1 MTTKTWAVPD
11 AAVIEIVEKGA
22 STDGKTGVYT
32 IVAPTEVR
40 INGIPLLCSADEPIV
55 VHEISTKYPDAIR
68 VTLTLF
74 ARRVFIGAEGDL
86 PKQGD

>member
-1 MTTKTWAVPD
+1 MAEFPCAD
-11 AAVIEIVEKGA
+11 AAVIEIVELGV
-22 STDGKTGVYT
+22 STDGKSGIGT
-32 IVAPTEVR
+32 IISPNQIR

-55 VHEISTKYPDAIR
+55 VEKISTRDRDAVR

-86 PKQGD
+86 